1 MTPTLPASLP
11 SVFDATTATF
21 ERDVLQA
28 SLDRPILVDFWAE
41 WCGPCKT
48 LGPLLEKVVAAF
60 NGAVRLAK
68 VDVEKEQQ
76 LAAMFGVRSIP
87 TVVLLKDGQIAD
99 GFAGALPESQLREF
113 LLRHVQ
119 PLEAE
124 DVVPAADDR
133 DDETPA
139 EAVARLRDAIAAEPE
154 RAELKL
160 DLAVALM
167 QGGDTGA
174 AEAELDALPA
184 NLAADDRA
192 KRLRNQL
199 ELAAVL
205 KDAPSPA
212 DLRARLDREAGDLAA
227 RDLHGVRLIVGVDAA
242 AGLDALLANLA
253 ADREWSDGLAKK
265 RLIMA
270 FSVIDDADLVGQY
283 RRRMSS
289 LLF

>member
-1 MTPTLPASLP
+1 VTTNSPTASAH
-11 SVFDATTATF
+11 VFDASAANF
-21 ERDVLQA
+21 EVDVLQA
-28 SLDRPILVDFWAE
+28 SLDRPVLVDFWAE
-41 WCGPCKT
+41 WCGPCRSF
-48 LGPLLEKVVAAF
+48 GPLLEKIVESF

-68 VDVEKEQQ
+68 VDVDKEQQ
-76 LAAMFGVRSIP
+76 IAGMFGVRSIP
-87 TVVLLKDGQIAD
+87 TVALIKGGQIVD

-119 PLEAE
+119 PLDAEA
-124 DVVPAADDR
+124 DADAGTAIE
-133 DDETPA
+133 ETPA
-139 EAVARLRDAIAAEPE
+139 EAITRLREAIAAEPE
-154 RAELKL
+154 RSELRL

-167 QGGDTGA
+167 QSGESAA

-199 ELAAVL
+199 ELAAL
-205 KDAPSPA
+205 LRGAPSLAELHARLERDPA
-212 DLRARLDREAGDLAA
+212 DLAS
-227 RDLHGVRLIVGVDAA
+227 RDLLGVRLIVAGDPA

-253 ADREWSDGLAKK
+253 ADREWQEGLAKK
-265 RLIMA
+265 RLIAA
-270 FSVIDDADLVGQY
+270 FNVIDDDDLVGTY

>member
-1 MTPTLPASLP
+1 MTPNPPDAAP
-11 SVFDATTATF
+11 HVFDATTATF

-28 SLDRPILVDFWAE
+28 SLEQPVLVDFWAE

-48 LGPLLEKVVAAF
+48 LGPLLEKVVASF
-60 NGAVRLAK
+60 NGAMRLAK
-68 VDVEKEQQ
+68 VDVDKEQQ

-99 GFAGALPESQLREF
+99 GFAGALSEGQLREF

-119 PLEAE
+119 PLEA
-124 DVVPAADDR
+124 DAQPAGAQDAIE
-133 DDETPA
+133 ETPA
-139 EAVARLRDAIAAEPE
+139 EAITRLRAAIATEPE
-154 RAELKL
+154 RAEWKL

-167 QGGDTGA
+167 QDGQAAA

-184 NLAADDRA
+184 NLAADERA

-199 ELAAVL
+199 ELADLL
-205 KDAPSPA
+205 KDAPPLA
-212 DLRARLDREAGDLAA
+212 ELRARIERDPSDLAA
-227 RDLHGVRLIVGVDAA
+227 RDLLGVRLIVGGDSE

-253 ADREWSDGLAKK
+253 ADRHWNDGLAKK
-265 RLIMA
+265 RLIAA
-270 FSVIDDADLVGQY
+270 FGVIDDADLVGRY

>member
-1 MTPTLPASLP
+1 MTPNPPTALPI
-11 SVFDATTATF
+11 VFDATTATF

-28 SLDRPILVDFWAE
+28 SLDQPVLVDFWAE

-68 VDVEKEQQ
+68 VDVDKEQQ

-99 GFAGALPESQLREF
+99 GFAGALPEGQLREF

-119 PLEAE
+119 PLDAEA
-124 DVVPAADDR
+124 AAPTTDLVE
-133 DDETPA
+133 ETPA
-139 EAVARLRDAIAAEPE
+139 ETVARLRATIAAEPE
-154 RAELKL
+154 RSELKL

-167 QGGDTGA
+167 QDGHA
-174 AEAELDALPA
+174 AEAEAELDALPA

-192 KRLRNQL
+192 RRLRNQL
-199 ELAAVL
+199 ELATLL
-205 KDAPSPA
+205 KDAPPLA
-212 DLRARLDREAGDLAA
+212 ELRARVERDPTDLAA
-227 RDLHGVRLIVGVDAA
+227 RDLLGVRLIVAGDNE

-253 ADREWSDGLAKK
+253 TGRDWNDGLARK
-265 RLIMA
+265 RLIAA
-270 FSVIDDADLVGQY
+270 FSVIDDADLVGNY